1 MAITLSLNSQNLE
14 HQIGGTPPSAE
25 NVIIDFGGVLS
36 EQYPY
41 EQVRLRYYVSD
52 FWLSIFGDDVI
63 YNEIYSSGTSA
74 TVSIGFNA
82 LDSLPVGNNSAIISF
97 IVEGMLVIH
106 GQERWNIIDSYDH
119 YITMNILPS
128 VSILTDKFIYEI
140 AYLKTTNTFSG
151 DTLCNGK
158 ILRSLCQLN

>member
-14 HQIGGTPPSAE
+14 HQIGGTPLSAE
-25 NVIIDFGGVLS
+25 NVIIDFGGLLS

-63 YNEIYSSGTSA
+63 DNEIYSSGISA

-82 LDSLPVGNNSAIISF
+82 LDSLPV
-97 IVEGMLVIH
+97 VL
-106 GQERWNIIDSYDH
+106 Y
-119 YITMNILPS
+119 P
-128 VSILTDKFIYEI
+128 K
-140 AYLKTTNTFSG
+140 
-151 DTLCNGK
+151 DTEK
-158 ILRSLCQLN
+158 